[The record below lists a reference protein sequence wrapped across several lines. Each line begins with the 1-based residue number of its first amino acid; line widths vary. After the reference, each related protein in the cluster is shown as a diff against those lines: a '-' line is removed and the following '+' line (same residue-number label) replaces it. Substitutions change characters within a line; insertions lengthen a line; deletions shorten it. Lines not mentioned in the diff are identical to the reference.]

1 MQRRTTDAQKKL
13 VEEIV
18 SRTADHPASKEQP
31 LLTEFVRQFYRNVSV
46 DDLSNHDLDDLVT
59 ASISGLK
66 FAMKRKPGGP
76 KIRLFNPSKTAHG
89 WTSPHTILEIVNDD
103 MPFLVD
109 SVRAAINVHGLTVH
123 LTIHPIMRVLRDK
136 AGNLQ
141 KIVPRSNKGTKG
153 FKESIMR
160 LEVDRESDQDA
171 LDQLVRRI
179 ESSLKDVRNAVE
191 DWGAMREKA
200 GEICQDIEA
209 NPPSIDAATVSESVA
224 LIRWMAD
231 NHFTMLGYRE
241 YELLR
246 GDKKDVLKPI
256 ENTGLGILRESS
268 ARKAR
273 SVDITSREI
282 RAQARARELL
292 IITKANAASTVH
304 RNTHLDYVGIKVFDS
319 AGRVV
324 GEKRFLGL
332 FTSVAY
338 SRNPRDIPLL
348 RHKVAEVMSQSG
360 LDPASHA
367 GKALQHVLDTFP
379 RDELWQTSVE
389 ELTRI
394 TTGILGLQ
402 ERQQVKV
409 FVRRD
414 AFHRFVSCLVYVPR
428 EKYNT
433 EVRQRLES
441 ILMDRYQGQS
451 SEHMVQVAD
460 SRLARVQF
468 IIRLA
473 EGRMP
478 RVDVA
483 RLEIDLAEG
492 VRTWTDNLKA
502 ALIERLGE
510 EVGSKLY
517 RRFGE
522 SFPAAYMEDA
532 SPFEGTFDVVRM
544 ALLQDEEDE
553 LRMSVYQP
561 PGFGEK
567 KLRFKVCR
575 LDSPIPLSDALP
587 MLENLG
593 LRVISERPYRCVLE
607 DGKKIWIQDFD
618 MILDREGT
626 LELATIGNNFREIFN
641 RVWHKTTDNDGF
653 NKLVLSARFNWRQA
667 YLLRAYCRYL
677 LQTGL
682 PFSQAYM
689 AQVMD
694 RNAEI
699 ARLLVQLFEARFDPA
714 NGERKRKNAAEQCLK
729 EIEEALDLVASQDE
743 DRILRAFLTV
753 INATLRTNFY
763 QLQPDGENKPYLSIK
778 LDPSS
783 IPDLPLPRPRYEV
796 WVYSPRM
803 EGVHLRMG
811 KVARGG
817 LRWSDRMEDF
827 RTEVLGLMKAQN
839 VKNTL
844 IVPVGAKGGF
854 VCKHLPKGDRDAIQ
868 AEVIECYKSL
878 IRGLLDIT
886 DNLLDGKVKPPEKVL
901 RHDEDDYYLV
911 VAADKGTATF
921 SDIANSVSAE
931 YNFWLGDAFASGGSA
946 GYDHKGM
953 GITAK
958 GGWEAVKR
966 HFRELGIDTQT
977 TPFTVAGIGDM
988 AGDVFGNGLLQ
999 SRHTRLQ
1006 AAFNHMHIFLD
1017 PDPDPETSFL
1027 ERERLFN
1034 LPRSSWA
1041 DYDTNVISAGGGVY
1055 LRSEKHLDL
1064 SPQVQTMLGTT
1075 QERMTPQ
1082 QLMRAILCMDVDL
1095 LWNGGIGTYVKAASE
1110 SNADAG
1116 DRAND
1121 ALRVN
1126 GKELRCKVIGEG
1138 GNLGLTQLGRI
1149 EFARRGGRLNTDF
1162 IDNSAGVDTSDR
1174 EVNIKILLRQV
1185 VDKGELTYKS
1195 RNKLLASM
1203 TNEVGKLILRNNYLQ
1218 TQAISMM
1225 QANAVERLNEHA
1237 FVLRS
1242 LEKSGVLNR
1251 ELEFLPSDAQI
1262 KSRRAAGTGFT
1273 RPELSLLVSYSKIAL
1288 YQDLIDSNVP
1298 EDSYLSVELTRYFPA
1313 PMRKKYS
1320 SILRNHPLAREIVAT
1335 MICNSV
1341 INRMGPVFTLR
1352 MKEETGAD
1360 AAKIARAYT
1369 IAREIFGVRKD
1380 WVDTEALD
1388 NKIPASVQY
1397 SMMFQITRLLR
1408 HATAWIMQ
1416 HHDVPLNV
1424 EDIVSRLQPGIE
1436 RTLKALPK
1444 AMLGPLSHRMSET
1457 AGLYR
1462 DIGVPDAVAYR
1473 TALLPAAFS
1482 ALDITEIALE
1492 TRLDELRVAKTY
1504 YALGRAISLDWILE
1518 QIEQLQVDGRWQA
1531 IARGSLRENLFA
1543 LQRQLTAQL
1552 LSRPSKGSPDEV
1564 VSRWVSG
1571 VSGQVDHL
1579 QKLIAD
1585 MRRSSAS
1592 MDFATLSVSLQEIRK
1607 LALLA

>member
-1 MQRRTTDAQKKL
+1 MQRRSSNAQIKL
-13 VEEIV
+13 LEEIV
-18 SRTADHPASKEQP
+18 SRTAAHPAAKEQP
-31 LLTEFVRQFYRNVSV
+31 LLEEFARQFYRNVAV
-46 DDLSNHDLDDLVT
+46 DDLFSHDTNSLVAAT
-59 ASISGLK
+59 ISGLD
-66 FAMKRKPGGP
+66 FAMKRKPGKP
-76 KIRLFNPSKTAHG
+76 KIRVFNPTLERHG

-109 SVRAAINVHGLTVH
+109 SVRATINVQDLTVH
-123 LTIHPIMRVLRDK
+123 LTIHPIMRVVRDK
-136 AGNLQ
+136 AGKLQ
-141 KIVPRSNKGTKG
+141 EIIPRNKKASKG
-153 FKESIMR
+153 AKESIMR
-160 LEVDRESDQDA
+160 LEMDRESDQEAIDRLIKA
-171 LDQLVRRI
+171 LESTLADVRR
-179 ESSLKDVRNAVE
+179 AVE
-191 DWGAMREKA
+191 DWETMREQARNICK
-200 GEICQDIEA
+200 EIEE
-209 NPPSIDAATVSESVA
+209 NPPTIDPATVAESVA

-231 NHFTMLGYRE
+231 NHFTLLGYRE
-241 YELLR
+241 YELIR
-246 GDKKDVLKPI
+246 GEDKDVLKPLVD
-256 ENTGLGILRESS
+256 TGLGILRKDS
-268 ARKAR
+268 ARKPKPINL
-273 SVDITSREI
+273 VSRDI
-282 RAQARARELL
+282 RAQARAREVL
-292 IITKANAASTVH
+292 IITKANSKSTVH

-348 RHKVAEVMSQSG
+348 RHKVAEVMNQSG
-360 LDPASHA
+360 LDPKSHA
-367 GKALQHVLDTFP
+367 GKALQHVLDTYP
-379 RDELWQTSVE
+379 RDELFQTSVE
-389 ELTRI
+389 ELSRI
-394 TTGILGLQ
+394 TTGILSLQ
-402 ERQQVKV
+402 ERQRVKL

-428 EKYNT
+428 DKYNT
-433 EVRQRLES
+433 EVRQRLQA
-441 ILMDRYQGQS
+441 ILMDRYQGES
-451 SEHMVQVAD
+451 CEHMVQLSD

-468 IIRLA
+468 IVRLGK
-473 EGRMP
+473 GRLP
-478 RVDVA
+478 RVDA
-483 RLEIDLAEG
+483 GRLEDDLAEG
-492 VRTWTDNLKA
+492 VRTWTDNLKE
-502 ALIERLGE
+502 ALQERLGE
-510 EVGSKLY
+510 EAGSKLFK
-517 RRFGE
+517 RFGH

-532 SPFEGTFDVVRM
+532 TPYEGTFDVERM
-544 ALLQDEEDE
+544 ALLEDEPEE
-553 LRMSVYQP
+553 LRMSVYRPASFDQNS
-561 PGFGEK
+561 
-567 KLRFKVCR
+567 LRFKVCR
-575 LDSPIPLSDALP
+575 RGSPIPLSDALP
-587 MLENLG
+587 MLENMG
-593 LRVISERPYRCVLE
+593 LRVISERPYHCVLE
-607 DGKKIWIQDFD
+607 DESQIWIQDFD
-618 MILDREGT
+618 MTLDHDRA
-626 LELATIGNNFREIFN
+626 LEPAEISANFRETFDRIWN
-641 RVWHKTTDNDGF
+641 KTTDNDGF
-653 NKLVLSARFNWRQA
+653 NKLVLSAGLNWRQA

-682 PFSQAYM
+682 PFSQTYM
-689 AQVMD
+689 SQVMD
-694 RNAEI
+694 RNAPV
-699 ARLLVQLFEARFDPA
+699 AQLLVELFEARFNPE
-714 NGERKRKNAAEQCLK
+714 GSRKRQNLASKCL
-729 EIEEALDLVASQDE
+729 EDIEAALDKVASQDE

-763 QLQPDGENKPYLSIK
+763 QKQADGEFKPYVSIK

-783 IPDLPLPRPRYEV
+783 IPDLPLPRPKFEV

-803 EGVHLRMG
+803 EGVHLRGG

-886 DNLLDGKVKPPEKVL
+886 DNLVDGKVKAPEMVL
-901 RHDEDDYYLV
+901 RQDEDDYYLV

-966 HFRELGIDTQT
+966 HFREMGIDTQT

-999 SRHTRLQ
+999 SRHIRLL

-1017 PDPDPETSFL
+1017 PDPDPETSFV

-1041 DYDTNVISAGGGVY
+1041 DYDTNILSTGGGVFS
-1055 LRSEKHLDL
+1055 RAEKHLEL
-1064 SPQVQTMLGTT
+1064 SPQVQAMLGTSET
-1075 QERMTPQ
+1075 EMTPQ
-1082 QLMRAILCMDVDL
+1082 QVMRAILCMNVDL
-1095 LWNGGIGTYVKAASE
+1095 LWNGGIGTYVKASTE
-1110 SNADAG
+1110 SHADAG

-1121 ALRVN
+1121 ALRIN

-1149 EFARRGGRLNTDF
+1149 EYARKGGRLNTDF

-1185 VDKGELTYKS
+1185 VDKGEIDYKS
-1195 RNKLLASM
+1195 RNKLLAKM
-1203 TNEVGKLILRNNYLQ
+1203 TDEVGQLILRNNYLQ
-1218 TQAISMM
+1218 TQAISLME
-1225 QANAVERLNEHA
+1225 AHAVERLNEHV
-1237 FVLRS
+1237 FVMKS

-1251 ELEFLPSDAQI
+1251 QLEFLPTDTQI
-1262 KSRRAAGTGFT
+1262 KARRTAGAGFT

-1288 YQDLIDSNVP
+1288 YQELIESNVP
-1298 EDSYLSVELTRYFPA
+1298 EDTYLSVELERYFPG
-1313 PMRKKYS
+1313 PMRKKYA
-1320 SILRNHPLAREIVAT
+1320 SILRDHPLAREIVAT

-1352 MKEETGAD
+1352 MMEETGAD

-1380 WVDTEALD
+1380 WVDIEKLD

-1408 HATAWIMQ
+1408 HATGWIMQ
-1416 HHDVPLNV
+1416 HHDAPLNV
-1424 EDIVSRLQPGIE
+1424 ESIVTRLQPGLD

-1444 AMLGPLSHRMSET
+1444 AIIGPMSHRISET

-1462 DIGVPDAVAYR
+1462 DIGISDNVAYR
-1473 TALLPAAFS
+1473 MALIPAAFA
-1482 ALDITEIALE
+1482 ALDITEIAL
-1492 TRLDELRVAKTY
+1492 RNKVDEARVAKTY
-1504 YALGRAISLDWILE
+1504 YALGRALSLDWILE
-1518 QIEQLQVDGRWQA
+1518 QIEKLAVDGRWQA
-1531 IARGSLRENLFA
+1531 IARGSLRENIYA
-1543 LQRQLTAQL
+1543 LQAQLTAQL
-1552 LSRPSKGSPDEV
+1552 LSGSSRAAPEDLVEKWIDS
-1564 VSRWVSG
+1564 VSAKVM
-1571 VSGQVDHL
+1571 HL

-1585 MRRSSAS
+1585 LRNTGQ
-1592 MDFATLSVSLQEIRK
+1592 MDFATLSVSLQEVRK
-1607 LALLA
+1607 LAQQG